1 MQRHRKTSE
10 NRVAAAVPYVFL
22 IGVAVGLAGCG
33 PAAEQPAPE
42 QPAAPA
48 SSVVAYEGARLIVGD
63 GSAPIENGTFTVD
76 DGSFVEV
83 GASGAVAVPEGASR
97 VDLSGMTVIPTIVD
111 GHVHMSTTRD
121 ELIADLQRR
130 AYFGVGAAISMGSDD
145 LETPLEIRNE
155 AIPDA
160 ARFLSAGL
168 GITSPEPGRRVV
180 HWVTTADEAR
190 QAVRDEA
197 ARDVDMIKIWVDDRD
212 GQYDQLSPEI
222 YSAVIEEAH
231 ANDLLVAAHI
241 FELEDGK
248 GLLRA
253 GVDVFAHGVRD
264 QDIDQEFL
272 DLVAER
278 PEVVLVPNLPARGVP
293 TDLGW
298 LAGTMPDDQLQA
310 LQATEADPAAQ
321 AAHGIQARNLA
332 RLSEAG
338 MIVAFGTDGNTPWA
352 PHVEMEDM
360 VEAGMSP
367 ADVIVAATRNS
378 AAVLGLA
385 DMGTIEAG
393 KSADFVVLEANPLD
407 DITNT
412 RRIASVYLR
421 GDEVDR
427 DGIRSRLMN

>member
-10 NRVAAAVPYVFL
+10 NRVAAAVPYAFL

-145 LETPLEIRNE
+145 LETPLEIRDE

-212 GQYDQLSPEI
+212 GQYDKLSPEI
-222 YSAVIEEAH
+222 YGAVIEEAH
-231 ANDLLVAAHI
+231 ANGIQVAAHI
-241 FELEDGK
+241 FSLEDGK

-264 QDIDQEFL
+264 RDIDQEFL

-278 PEVVLVPNLPARGVP
+278 PEVVLVPNLPGRGVP

-298 LAGTMPDDQLQA
+298 LAGTMPDEQLQA

-321 AAHGIQARNLA
+321 EAHGIQARNLA

-378 AAVLGLA
+378 AAALGLA

-421 GDEVDR
+421 GVEVDR
-427 DGIRSRLMN
+427 EGIRSRLMN

>member
-1 MQRHRKTSE
+1 MQGHIETSG
-10 NRVAAAVPYVFL
+10 NCAAATVPFALLVTISF
-22 IGVAVGLAGCG
+22 GLAACG
-33 PAAEQPAPE
+33 PAEEPPP
-42 QPAAPA
+42 PAAV
-48 SSVVAYEGARLIVGD
+48 STVVYEGARLIVGD
-63 GSAPIENGTFTVD
+63 GSAPIENSAFTVD
-76 DGSFVEV
+76 DGGFVEV
-83 GASGAVAVPEGASR
+83 GAAGAVAVPEGASR
-97 VDLSGMTVIPTIVD
+97 VDLSGMTVMPTIVD
-111 GHVHMSTTRD
+111 AHVHMSTTRD

-145 LETPLEIRNE
+145 IETPLEIRDE
-155 AIPDA
+155 VIADA

-180 HWVTTADEAR
+180 HWVTTEEEAR

-197 ARDVDMIKIWVDDRD
+197 ARNVDMIKIWVDDRD
-212 GQYDQLSPEI
+212 GQYEQLSPEI
-222 YSAVIEEAH
+222 YAAVIEEAH
-231 ANDLLVAAHI
+231 ANDLQVAAHI

-278 PEVVLVPNLPARGVP
+278 PAVVLVPNLPARGVP

-298 LAGTMPDDQLQA
+298 LAGTMPDEQLQA
-310 LQATEADPAAQ
+310 LQATEADPEAQ
-321 AAHGIQARNLA
+321 EAHGIQARNLA

-360 VEAGMSP
+360 VEAGMAP
-367 ADVIVAATRNS
+367 ADVIIAATRNS

-385 DMGTIEAG
+385 DTGTIESG
-393 KSADFVVLEANPLD
+393 KSADFVVLEADPLD

>member
-1 MQRHRKTSE
+1 MHAQNTKSRDCSGFSAPIL
-10 NRVAAAVPYVFL
+10 VALAFL
-22 IGVAVGLAGCG
+22 VGLAGC
-33 PAAEQPAPE
+33 EPAPE
-42 QPAAPA
+42 PPPPAPE
-48 SSVVAYEGARLIVGD
+48 SSVVVYESARLIVGD
-63 GSAPIENGTFTVD
+63 GSAPIENGAFSVD
-76 DGSFVEV
+76 EGQIVEV
-83 GASGAVAVPEGASR
+83 GAAVAVPDGAAR
-97 VDLSGMTVIPTIVD
+97 VDLSGMTVMPAIVD
-111 GHVHMSTTRD
+111 AHVHMSTTRD

-145 LETPLEIRNE
+145 AGTPLELRNE
-155 AIPDA
+155 VIPDA

-212 GQYDQLSPEI
+212 GQYDKLSPEI
-222 YSAVIEEAH
+222 YGAVIEEAH
-231 ANDLLVAAHI
+231 ANGLQVAAHI
-241 FELEDGK
+241 FSLEDGK

-264 QDIDQEFL
+264 RDIDQEFL

-278 PEVVLVPNLPARGVP
+278 PDVVLVPNLPARGVP

-298 LAGTMPDDQLQA
+298 LAGTMPDEQLQA

-321 AAHGIQARNLA
+321 EAHGIQARNLA

-352 PHVEMEDM
+352 AHVEMEDM

-367 ADVIVAATRNS
+367 ADVIVAATGTS
-378 AAVLGLA
+378 AAALGLT

-421 GDEVDR
+421 GNEVDR
-427 DGIRSRLMN
+427 ESIRSRLMN

>member
-321 AAHGIQARNLA
+321 EAHGIQARNLA

>member
-1 MQRHRKTSE
+1 MQAQNKKSRHSRGFSAPML
-10 NRVAAAVPYVFL
+10 AALAFM
-22 IGVAVGLAGCG
+22 VGLAGC
-33 PAAEQPAPE
+33 EPAPE
-42 QPAAPA
+42 PPPPTPE
-48 SSVVAYEGARLIVGD
+48 SSVVVYEGARLIVGD
-63 GSAPIENGTFTVD
+63 GSAPIENGTFSVD
-76 DGSFVEV
+76 EGQIIEV
-83 GASGAVAVPEGASR
+83 GAAGSIAVPDGAAR
-97 VDLSGMTVIPTIVD
+97 VDLSGMTVIPAIVD
-111 GHVHMSTTRD
+111 AHVHMSTTRD

-145 LETPLEIRNE
+145 AGTPLEIRNE
-155 AIPDA
+155 VIPDA

-180 HWVTTADEAR
+180 HWVTTEDEAR

-212 GQYDQLSPEI
+212 GQYDKLSPEI
-222 YSAVIEEAH
+222 YTAVIEEAH
-231 ANDLLVAAHI
+231 ANGLQVAAHI
-241 FELEDGK
+241 FNLEDGK
-248 GLLRA
+248 GLLQA

-264 QDIDQEFL
+264 RDIDQEFL

-278 PEVVLVPNLPARGVP
+278 PDVVLVPNLPARGVP

-321 AAHGIQARNLA
+321 EAHGIQARNLA

-352 PHVEMEDM
+352 AHVEMEDM

-367 ADVIVAATRNS
+367 ADVIVAATGTS
-378 AAVLGLA
+378 AAALGLT

-421 GDEVDR
+421 GEEVDR
-427 DGIRSRLMN
+427 EGIRSRLMN

>member
-1 MQRHRKTSE
+1 MQAE
-10 NRVAAAVPYVFL
+10 NNKSSDCSGVSAPFLVALAFL
-22 IGVAVGLAGCG
+22 VGLAGC
-33 PAAEQPAPE
+33 EPAPE
-42 QPAAPA
+42 PPPPAPE
-48 SSVVAYEGARLIVGD
+48 SSVVVYEGARVIVGD
-63 GSAPIENGTFTVD
+63 GSAPIENGAFSVD
-76 DGSFVEV
+76 EGQVVEV
-83 GASGAVAVPEGASR
+83 GAAGAIAVPDGAAR
-97 VDLSGMTVIPTIVD
+97 VDLSGMTVIPAIVD
-111 GHVHMSTTRD
+111 AHVHMSTTRD

-145 LETPLEIRNE
+145 VGTPLEIRNE
-155 AIPDA
+155 VVPDA

-180 HWVTTADEAR
+180 HWVTTEDEAR

-197 ARDVDMIKIWVDDRD
+197 TRNVDMIKIWVDDRD
-212 GQYDQLSPEI
+212 GQYDKLSPEI

-231 ANDLLVAAHI
+231 ANGIPVAAHI
-241 FELEDGK
+241 FNLEDGK

-264 QDIDQEFL
+264 RDIDQEFL

-278 PEVVLVPNLPARGVP
+278 PDVVLVPNLPARGVP

-321 AAHGIQARNLA
+321 EAHGIQARNLA

-367 ADVIVAATRNS
+367 ADVIVAATSTS
-378 AAVLGLA
+378 AAALGLT

-421 GDEVDR
+421 GEEVDR
-427 DGIRSRLMN
+427 EGIRSRLMN

>member
-1 MQRHRKTSE
+1 MYKHKNTSG
-10 NRVAAAVPYVFL
+10 NRVTAAVPYALLVG
-22 IGVAVGLAGCG
+22 ITVGLAACG

-42 QPAAPA
+42 QPAPPA
-48 SSVVAYEGARLIVGD
+48 SSVVVYEGARLIVGD
-63 GSAPIENGTFTVD
+63 GSAPIENSTFTVD
-76 DGSFVEV
+76 DGSFIEA
-83 GASGAVAVPEGASR
+83 GASGAVAVPEGASH
-97 VDLSGMTVIPTIVD
+97 VDLSGMTVMPAIVD
-111 GHVHMSTTRD
+111 AHVHMSTTRD

-145 LETPLEIRNE
+145 LETPLEIRDE
-155 AIPDA
+155 VIPDA

-180 HWVTTADEAR
+180 HWVTTEEEAR

-197 ARDVDMIKIWVDDRD
+197 ARNVDMIKIWVDDRD

-222 YSAVIEEAH
+222 YTAVIEEAH

-272 DLVAER
+272 DLAAER
-278 PEVVLVPNLPARGVP
+278 PDVVLVPNLPARGVP

-321 AAHGIQARNLA
+321 EAHGIQARNLA

-378 AAVLGLA
+378 AAVLSLA
-385 DMGTIEAG
+385 DMGTIESG

-421 GDEVDR
+421 GVEVDR
-427 DGIRSRLMN
+427 EGIRSRLMN

>member
-1 MQRHRKTSE
+1 MQQHNESSE
-10 NRVAAAVPYVFL
+10 TRAVASVPFALIVAVS
-22 IGVAVGLAGCG
+22 VGLAACG
-33 PAAEQPAPE
+33 PAAEQE
-42 QPAAPA
+42 QPPPVPV
-48 SSVVAYEGARLIVGD
+48 STVVYEGARLIVGD
-63 GSAPIENGTFTVD
+63 GSAPIENSAFTVD
-76 DGSFVEV
+76 DGRFVEV

-97 VDLSGMTVIPTIVD
+97 VDLSGMTVMPTIVD
-111 GHVHMSTTRD
+111 AHVHMSTTRD

-145 LETPLEIRNE
+145 NETPLEIRDE
-155 AIPDA
+155 VIADA

-197 ARDVDMIKIWVDDRD
+197 ARNVDMIKIWVDDRD

-231 ANDLLVAAHI
+231 ANDLQVAAHI

-278 PEVVLVPNLPARGVP
+278 PNVVLVPNLPARGVP

-321 AAHGIQARNLA
+321 EAHGIQARNLA

-338 MIVAFGTDGNTPWA
+338 MTVAFGTDGNTAWA

-367 ADVIVAATRNS
+367 ADVIVAATGNS
-378 AAVLGLA
+378 AAVLGLS
-385 DMGTIEAG
+385 DMGAIESG

-412 RRIASVYLR
+412 RQIAVVYLR
-421 GDEVDR
+421 GNEVDR
-427 DGIRSRLMN
+427 EGIRSRLMN

>member
-1 MQRHRKTSE
+1 MQAQNKKSRHSRGFSAPML
-10 NRVAAAVPYVFL
+10 AALAFM
-22 IGVAVGLAGCG
+22 VGLAGC
-33 PAAEQPAPE
+33 EPAPE
-42 QPAAPA
+42 PPPPTPE
-48 SSVVAYEGARLIVGD
+48 SSVVVYEGARLIVGD
-63 GSAPIENGTFTVD
+63 GSAPIENGTFSVD
-76 DGSFVEV
+76 EGQIIEV
-83 GASGAVAVPEGASR
+83 GAAGSIAVPDGAAR
-97 VDLSGMTVIPTIVD
+97 VDLSGMTVIPAIVD
-111 GHVHMSTTRD
+111 AHVHMSTTRD

-145 LETPLEIRNE
+145 AGTPLEIRNE
-155 AIPDA
+155 VIPDA

-180 HWVTTADEAR
+180 HWVTTEDEAR

-212 GQYDQLSPEI
+212 GQYDKLSPEI
-222 YSAVIEEAH
+222 YTAVIEEAH
-231 ANDLLVAAHI
+231 ANGLQVAAHI
-241 FELEDGK
+241 FNLEDGK
-248 GLLRA
+248 GLLQA

-264 QDIDQEFL
+264 RDIDQEFL

-278 PEVVLVPNLPARGVP
+278 PDVVLVPNLPARGVP

-321 AAHGIQARNLA
+321 EAHGIQARNLA

-352 PHVEMEDM
+352 AHVEMEDM

-367 ADVIVAATRNS
+367 ADVIVAATGTS
-378 AAVLGLA
+378 AAALGLT

-421 GDEVDR
+421 GEEVDR
-427 DGIRSRLMN
+427 EGIRSRVMN

>member
-1 MQRHRKTSE
+1 MQQYNESSE
-10 NRVAAAVPYVFL
+10 TRAVASVPFALIVAVS
-22 IGVAVGLAGCG
+22 VGLAACG
-33 PAAEQPAPE
+33 PAAEQEQPPPAPV
-42 QPAAPA
+42 
-48 SSVVAYEGARLIVGD
+48 STVVYEGARLIVGD
-63 GSAPIENGTFTVD
+63 GSAPIENSAFTVD
-76 DGSFVEV
+76 DGRFVEV

-97 VDLSGMTVIPTIVD
+97 VDLSGMTVMPAIVD
-111 GHVHMSTTRD
+111 AHVHMSTTRD

-145 LETPLEIRNE
+145 NETPLEIRDE
-155 AIPDA
+155 VIADA

-190 QAVRDEA
+190 QAVTEEA
-197 ARDVDMIKIWVDDRD
+197 ARNVDMIKIWVDDRD

-231 ANDLLVAAHI
+231 ANDLQVAAHI

-278 PEVVLVPNLPARGVP
+278 PNVVLVPNLPARGVP

-310 LQATEADPAAQ
+310 LQATEADPEAQ
-321 AAHGIQARNLA
+321 EAHGIQARNLA

-352 PHVEMEDM
+352 AHVEMEDM

-378 AAVLGLA
+378 AAALDLSH
-385 DMGTIEAG
+385 MGTIESG

-407 DITNT
+407 DIRNT
-412 RRIASVYLR
+412 RQIAAVYLR
-421 GDEVDR
+421 GNEIDR
-427 DGIRSRLMN
+427 EGIRSRLMN

>member
-1 MQRHRKTSE
+1 MQQYNESSE
-10 NRVAAAVPYVFL
+10 TRAVASVPFALIVAVS
-22 IGVAVGLAGCG
+22 VGLAACG
-33 PAAEQPAPE
+33 PAAEQEQPPPAPV
-42 QPAAPA
+42 
-48 SSVVAYEGARLIVGD
+48 STVVYEGARLIVGD
-63 GSAPIENGTFTVD
+63 GSAPIENSAFTVD
-76 DGSFVEV
+76 DGRFLEV
-83 GASGAVAVPEGASR
+83 GASGAVAVPEGAPR
-97 VDLSGMTVIPTIVD
+97 VDLSGMTVMPAIVD
-111 GHVHMSTTRD
+111 AHVHMSTTRD

-145 LETPLEIRNE
+145 IETPLEIRNE
-155 AIPDA
+155 VIADA

-197 ARDVDMIKIWVDDRD
+197 ARNVDMIKIWVDDRD

-231 ANDLLVAAHI
+231 ANDLQVAAHI

-278 PEVVLVPNLPARGVP
+278 PNVVLVPNLPARGVP

-321 AAHGIQARNLA
+321 EAHGIQARNLA

-338 MIVAFGTDGNTPWA
+338 MTVAFGTDGNTAWA

-367 ADVIVAATRNS
+367 ADVIVAATGNS
-378 AAVLGLA
+378 AAVLGLS
-385 DMGTIEAG
+385 DMGTIESG

-412 RRIASVYLR
+412 RQIAVVYLR
-421 GDEVDR
+421 GNEVDR
-427 DGIRSRLMN
+427 EGIRSRLMN

>member
-1 MQRHRKTSE
+1 MNKHKKTSA
-10 NRVAAAVPYVFL
+10 NRVTAAVPYAL
-22 IGVAVGLAGCG
+22 LLGIAVGLAACG
-33 PAAEQPAPE
+33 PAAEPPALEQPAP
-42 QPAAPA
+42 PA
-48 SSVVAYEGARLIVGD
+48 SSVVVYEGARLIVGD
-63 GSAPIENGTFTVD
+63 GSALIENSTFTVD
-76 DGSFVEV
+76 DGRFVEV
-83 GASGAVAVPEGASR
+83 GASGAVSVPEGASR
-97 VDLSGMTVIPTIVD
+97 VDLSGMTVMPAIVD
-111 GHVHMSTTRD
+111 AHVHMSTTRD

-145 LETPLEIRNE
+145 LETPLEIRDE
-155 AIPDA
+155 VIPDA

-180 HWVTTADEAR
+180 HWVTTVDEAR

-197 ARDVDMIKIWVDDRD
+197 ARNVDMIKIWVDDRD

-222 YSAVIEEAH
+222 YTAVIEEAH
-231 ANDLLVAAHI
+231 ANELLVAAHI

-272 DLVAER
+272 DLAAER
-278 PEVVLVPNLPARGVP
+278 PDVVLVPNLPARGVP

-310 LQATEADPAAQ
+310 LQTTEADPAAQ
-321 AAHGIQARNLA
+321 EAHGIQARNLA
-332 RLSEAG
+332 RLNEAG

-367 ADVIVAATRNS
+367 SEVIVAATRNS

-385 DMGTIEAG
+385 DMGTIESG

-421 GDEVDR
+421 GAEVDR
-427 DGIRSRLMN
+427 EGIRSRLMN

>member
-1 MQRHRKTSE
+1 MQQYNESSE
-10 NRVAAAVPYVFL
+10 TRAVASVPFALIVAVS
-22 IGVAVGLAGCG
+22 VGLAACG
-33 PAAEQPAPE
+33 PAAEQEQPPPAPV
-42 QPAAPA
+42 
-48 SSVVAYEGARLIVGD
+48 STVVYEGARLIVGD
-63 GSAPIENGTFTVD
+63 GSAPIENSAFTVD
-76 DGSFVEV
+76 DGRFVEV

-97 VDLSGMTVIPTIVD
+97 VDLSGMTVMPAIVD
-111 GHVHMSTTRD
+111 AHVHMSTTRD

-145 LETPLEIRNE
+145 NETPLEIRDE
-155 AIPDA
+155 VIADA

-197 ARDVDMIKIWVDDRD
+197 ARNVDMIKIWVDDRD

-231 ANDLLVAAHI
+231 ANDLQVAAHI

-278 PEVVLVPNLPARGVP
+278 PNVVLVPNLPARGVP

-310 LQATEADPAAQ
+310 LQATEADPEAQ
-321 AAHGIQARNLA
+321 EAHGIQARNLA

-352 PHVEMEDM
+352 AHVEMEDM

-378 AAVLGLA
+378 AAALDLS
-385 DMGTIEAG
+385 DMGTIESG

-407 DITNT
+407 DIRNT
-412 RRIASVYLR
+412 RQIAAVYLR
-421 GDEVDR
+421 GNEIDR
-427 DGIRSRLMN
+427 DGIRARLMD

>member
-145 LETPLEIRNE
+145 AGTPLEVRDE
-155 AIPDA
+155 VIPDA

-180 HWVTTADEAR
+180 HWVTTEDEAR

-197 ARDVDMIKIWVDDRD
+197 ARNVDMIKIWVDDRD
-212 GQYDQLSPEI
+212 GQYDKLSPEI
-222 YSAVIEEAH
+222 YGAVIEEAH
-231 ANDLLVAAHI
+231 ANGIQVAAHI
-241 FELEDGK
+241 FSLEDGK

-264 QDIDQEFL
+264 RDIDQEFL

-278 PEVVLVPNLPARGVP
+278 PEVVLVPNLPGRGVP

-298 LAGTMPDDQLQA
+298 LAGTMPDEQLQA

-321 AAHGIQARNLA
+321 EAHGIQARNLA

-378 AAVLGLA
+378 AAALGLA

-427 DGIRSRLMN
+427 EDIRSRLMN

>member
-1 MQRHRKTSE
+1 MQEHNGTLG
-10 NRVAAAVPYVFL
+10 NRGAASVPFALLVAL
-22 IGVAVGLAGCG
+22 SVGLAACG
-33 PAAEQPAPE
+33 PAAEQAAPE
-42 QPAAPA
+42 QPASPT
-48 SSVVAYEGARLIVGD
+48 SSAVVYEGARLIVGD
-63 GSAPIENGTFTVD
+63 GSAPIENGAFSVD
-76 DGSFVEV
+76 DGSFIEV
-83 GASGAVAVPEGASR
+83 GAAGAVAVPDGAAR
-97 VDLSGMTVIPTIVD
+97 VDLTGMTVIPAIVD
-111 GHVHMSTTRD
+111 AHVHMSTTRD

-145 LETPLEIRNE
+145 LETPLEVRDE
-155 AIPDA
+155 VIPDA

-180 HWVTTADEAR
+180 HWVTTEEEAR
-190 QAVRDEA
+190 QAVTDEA
-197 ARDVDMIKIWVDDRD
+197 ARNVDMIKIWVDDRD
-212 GQYDQLSPEI
+212 GQYDKLSPEI
-222 YSAVIEEAH
+222 YAAVIEEAH
-231 ANDLLVAAHI
+231 ANGIQVAAHI
-241 FELEDGK
+241 FTLDDGK
-248 GLLRA
+248 GLLQA

-278 PEVVLVPNLPARGVP
+278 PEVVLVPNLPGRGVP

-298 LAGTMPDDQLQA
+298 LAGTMPDEQLQA

-321 AAHGIQARNLA
+321 EAHGIQARNLA
-332 RLSEAG
+332 SLSEAG

-378 AAVLGLA
+378 AAALGLT
-385 DMGTIEAG
+385 DMGTIESG

-421 GDEVDR
+421 GNEVDR
-427 DGIRSRLMN
+427 EGIRSRLMN

>member
-1 MQRHRKTSE
+1 MQAQNKKSRHSRGFSAPML
-10 NRVAAAVPYVFL
+10 AALAFM
-22 IGVAVGLAGCG
+22 VGLAGC
-33 PAAEQPAPE
+33 EPAPE
-42 QPAAPA
+42 PPPPTPE
-48 SSVVAYEGARLIVGD
+48 SSVVVYEGARLIVGD
-63 GSAPIENGTFTVD
+63 GSAPIENGTFSVD
-76 DGSFVEV
+76 EGQIIEV
-83 GASGAVAVPEGASR
+83 GAAGSIAVPDGAAR
-97 VDLSGMTVIPTIVD
+97 VDLSGMTVIPAIVD
-111 GHVHMSTTRD
+111 AHVHMSTTRD

-145 LETPLEIRNE
+145 AGTPLEIRNE
-155 AIPDA
+155 VIPDA

-180 HWVTTADEAR
+180 HWVTTEDEAR

-212 GQYDQLSPEI
+212 GQYDKLSPEI
-222 YSAVIEEAH
+222 YTAVIEEAH
-231 ANDLLVAAHI
+231 ANGLQVAAHI
-241 FELEDGK
+241 FNLEDGK
-248 GLLRA
+248 GLLQA

-264 QDIDQEFL
+264 RDIDQEFL

-278 PEVVLVPNLPARGVP
+278 PDVVLVPNLPARGVP

-298 LAGTMPDDQLQA
+298 LAGTMPDEQLQA

-321 AAHGIQARNLA
+321 EAHGIQARNLA

-352 PHVEMEDM
+352 AHVEMEDM

-367 ADVIVAATRNS
+367 ADVIVAATGTS
-378 AAVLGLA
+378 AAALGLT

-421 GDEVDR
+421 GEEVDR
-427 DGIRSRLMN
+427 EGIRSRLMN

>member
-1 MQRHRKTSE
+1 MQEHNEKSGSH
-10 NRVAAAVPYVFL
+10 AAATVPFAL
-22 IGVAVGLAGCG
+22 LVALSIGLAACG
-33 PAAEQPAPE
+33 PAPEQAAPE

-48 SSVVAYEGARLIVGD
+48 STAVVYEGARLIVGD
-63 GSAPIENGTFTVD
+63 GSAPIENSTFTVD
-76 DGSFVEV
+76 GGSFVEV
-83 GASGAVAVPEGASR
+83 GASGAIAVPEGASR
-97 VDLSGMTVIPTIVD
+97 VDLSGMTVMPAIID
-111 GHVHMSTTRD
+111 AHVHMSTTRD

-145 LETPLEIRNE
+145 LETPLEIRDE

-180 HWVTTADEAR
+180 HWVTTEDEAR

-197 ARDVDMIKIWVDDRD
+197 ARNVDMIKIWVDDRD

-231 ANDLLVAAHI
+231 ANDLQVAAHI

-278 PEVVLVPNLPARGVP
+278 PDVVLVPNLPARGVP

-321 AAHGIQARNLA
+321 EAHGIQARNLA

-378 AAVLGLA
+378 AAALGLA
-385 DMGTIEAG
+385 DMGTIESG
-393 KSADFVVLEANPLD
+393 KSADFLVLEANPLD

-427 DGIRSRLMN
+427 EAIRSRLMN